1 MKIIKTSVR
10 FLLLLISIAILSKLW
25 INYSSSFRVDKIK
38 PKNFFVNHF
47 DVKLLDD
54 ENLDPIFNQNYKF
67 LAKGRQSFVFVSSDD
82 KYVIKFF
89 RFHRYRLP
97 IFCNFIKFF
106 SLGNRYSQNLQNEI
120 YDCYLQT
127 MNSYKLVYERLKDQ
141 TATVYVHLNKT
152 NNLNKK
158 LKITDKFKNSYVLD
172 LDSMGFVVQKKAQS
186 FQKALLDAKSDE
198 TKLNSLITAF
208 FDNLDYMYK
217 QKIINKDRHVLQ
229 NLGVIDNSKVV
240 EIDIGRL
247 CKKNNF
253 NKEKVKKEALH
264 YTTYLKR
271 WIAKNVPE
279 ALSIVD
285 DRLNQLIQTEET
297 IDEKK
302 IH

>member
-1 MKIIKTSVR
+1 MKVIKISLR
-10 FLLLLISIAILSKLW
+10 FLLLLTSIAILSKLW
-25 INYSSSFRVDKIK
+25 IKNTSSFRVDKIN
-38 PKNFFVNHF
+38 PKNFFTNHF

-67 LAKGRQSFVFVSSDD
+67 LAKGRQSFVFVSADD

-97 IFCNFIKFF
+97 LFCSFIKFIP
-106 SLGNRYSQNLQNEI
+106 LGNRYSQNLQNEI
-120 YDCYLQT
+120 DDCYLKT

-141 TATVYVHLNKT
+141 TATIYVHLNKT
-152 NNLNKK
+152 KNLNKK

-186 FQKALLDAKSDE
+186 FEKALLDAKSDE
-198 TKLNSLITAF
+198 TRLNSLITAF
-208 FDNLDYMYK
+208 FDNLDYMYS
-217 QKIINKDRHVLQ
+217 QNIINKDRHVLQ

-264 YTTYLKR
+264 YTTYLKK
-271 WIAKNVPE
+271 WIAKNVPD
-279 ALSIVD
+279 ALFIVED
-285 DRLNQLIQTEET
+285 QLNKLLQTKDA